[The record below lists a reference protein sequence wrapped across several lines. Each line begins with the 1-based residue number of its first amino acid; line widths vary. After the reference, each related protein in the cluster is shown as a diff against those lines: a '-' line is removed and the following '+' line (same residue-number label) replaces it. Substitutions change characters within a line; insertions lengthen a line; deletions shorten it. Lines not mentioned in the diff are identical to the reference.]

1 MKLWGGRFEKEM
13 DALLETFNASIGFD
27 WRLYEADIRGSI
39 AYARALGRLGL
50 LTGAEV
56 STLVE
61 GLAQV
66 KEEFD
71 AGAFAYQPAD
81 EDIHT
86 AVERR
91 LYELKGEVAGKLH
104 TGRSRN
110 DQVAT
115 DVRLYLMARIP
126 VLREHLRGLQAA
138 IVEVASEHL
147 DVLMPGYTHLQP
159 AQPILF
165 SHWLMAFFW
174 MLERDVDRL
183 SDLADR
189 VSVMPLGSAALAGH
203 TFGLDRDA
211 LASELGFNRVS
222 ENSLDGV
229 ADRDFVA
236 ETLFWAAL
244 LQTHLS
250 RMAEDL
256 IIYASSEFGF
266 VELDDAFSTGSS
278 IMPQKK
284 NPDALELARGKTG
297 RLVGNLVGLLT
308 TLKGIP
314 SAYDKDLQEDKEPLF
329 DTLDTLEVELP
340 VLAGVI
346 ETLEVRKER
355 MAAALQDE
363 LLATDLA
370 DYLVRKGIP
379 FRESH
384 HQIGRVVRAA
394 AERDCGL
401 RSLPLE
407 VYREISPKF
416 EADIYE
422 LLEFEASVSA
432 RDVVGGTARSSVER
446 QLERARAILS

>member
-422 LLEFEASVSA
+422 LLDFEASVSA